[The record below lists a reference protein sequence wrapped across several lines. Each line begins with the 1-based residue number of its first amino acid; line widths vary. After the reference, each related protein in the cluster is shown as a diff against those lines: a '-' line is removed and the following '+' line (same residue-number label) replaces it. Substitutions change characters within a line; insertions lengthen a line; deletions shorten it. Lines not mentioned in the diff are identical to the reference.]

1 MPPNASPI
9 IAPLSLSNALTVL
22 CALLCLWTASP
33 QASGGDWRL
42 WRLAVPGAFAA
53 LVALMLLAG
62 VFDATWPHDL
72 EWVGALVVGSVIG
85 RIRGSNLPI
94 QVVPDRTLVR
104 LPRSIDGS
112 VAAVGVV
119 LTSLVDFTSATL
131 RTPIV
136 ETQHVASAA
145 ALCAGFL
152 GCKALVLI
160 LRSRRALRATTANA
174 AWTLKPGT
182 HGDTFKDDR
191 H

>member
-1 MPPNASPI
+1 MSPIDSSI

-33 QASGGDWRL
+33 QASGGDWRP
-42 WRLAVPGAFAA
+42 WRLAVPSAFAA

-62 VFDATWPHDL
+62 VFDATWQHDL

-85 RIRGSNLPI
+85 RARGSTLPM

-119 LTSLVDFTSATL
+119 LVSLVDFTSATL

-152 GCKALVLI
+152 GCKAMVLI
-160 LRSRRALRATTANA
+160 MRARRALRATTANA
-174 AWTLKPGT
+174 GWAFKAK
-182 HGDTFKDDR
+182 TFKD
-191 H
+191 HQ